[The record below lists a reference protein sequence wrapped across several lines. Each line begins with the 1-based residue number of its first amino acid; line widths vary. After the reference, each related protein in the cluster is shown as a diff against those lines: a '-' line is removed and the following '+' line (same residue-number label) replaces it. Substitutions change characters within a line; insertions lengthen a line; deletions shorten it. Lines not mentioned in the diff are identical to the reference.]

1 MDDAL
6 YILERI
12 EQFNR
17 DFAGHYF
24 EDLPLWLKEVL
35 HNDDVDQYI
44 KFICSNPDENISFE
58 DFTTFLN
65 SGKSTI

>member
-12 EQFNR
+12 EQLNR

-24 EDLPLWLKEVL
+24 EDLPSWLKEIL
-35 HNDDVDQYI
+35 HSDKIDEYLKNIDT
-44 KFICSNPDENISFE
+44 DENVSYE

-65 SGKSTI
+65 SGKPTI